1 MTIMSNTFSLGHH
14 FHMTHTYNFLAVLT
28 PFITVTNSGSW
39 FLMNDHLGGSHV
51 EKKVGAVQLVFEE
64 YLEHLVVRLERHF

>member
-1 MTIMSNTFSLGHH
+1 MTIMSNTFSLGHQFLMSH
-14 FHMTHTYNFLAVLT
+14 NSLAVLS
-28 PFITVTNSGSW
+28 PFITVTNSGSG

-51 EKKVGAVQLVFEE
+51 EKKVGAVQFVFEE

>member
-1 MTIMSNTFSLGHH
+1 MLITFSS
-14 FHMTHTYNFLAVLT
+14 
-28 PFITVTNSGSW
+28 ITVTKGV
-39 FLMNDHLGGSHV
+39 FLMNDHLGGLHV